1 VLARWL
7 GLAAL
12 AAAVLALAGC
22 GGVTGASS
30 DAVGSPLTIYSS
42 LPLQGPMAATSAQIV
57 NGEKLALAQ
66 ANGRAGKFR
75 IGFFSLSDSSPSTGL
90 WSPGVTAG
98 NAKTASQDPSTIAYI
113 GDLDSGATAVSLP
126 LMNAVGVLQV
136 SPASPYVGLTS
147 SQDAG
152 QDEPER
158 FYPSAKRT
166 FGRLQPGDP
175 VEAAAQVRMMRALA
189 VRSVYV
195 LDNQDPFQV
204 PLASIVASEAQSAG
218 IKVTGHDSI
227 STPTGA
233 VYTGEIEKILEGKP
247 QAVFLSGDSGAG
259 SAGLWQ
265 QLHAADP
272 QLLLL
277 GSSSMASEAFAS
289 AIGTAG
295 SQTYLTTP
303 LLPASLYPPA
313 GQRVLSAYR
322 ARFGQEGGP
331 WALYGYVAMRT
342 VLESIRSAGSRGN
355 DRVAVTERFFATR
368 APHSAIG
375 PFAIQ
380 ANGET
385 TSTVY
390 AVDRVSAGKL
400 AYLRSFS
407 AAPALAPAPTG

>member
-1 VLARWL
+1 MLARWL

-22 GGVTGASS
+22 GGVTGAAS
-30 DAVGSPLTIYSS
+30 DAVGSPLTVYSS
-42 LPLQGPMAATSAQIV
+42 LPLQGPLAHTSAEIV

-75 IGFFSLSDSSPSTGL
+75 IGFFSLDDSNPSTGV

-136 SPASPYVGLTS
+136 SPSSPYVGLTS

-166 FGRLQPGDP
+166 FGRLQPGDA
-175 VEAAAQVRMMRALA
+175 VEAAAQAQLMRGLG
-189 VRSVYV
+189 VGSVYV

-204 PLASIVASEAQSAG
+204 PLASIVASEAQRAG
-218 IKVTGHDSI
+218 IKVAGRDSI
-227 STPTGA
+227 TTPTGA
-233 VYTGEIEKILEGKP
+233 VYTGEIEKILESKA
-247 QAVFLSGDSGAG
+247 QAVFLSGDGGAG
-259 SAGLWQ
+259 SAALWQ

-295 SQTYLTTP
+295 SRTYLTTP
-303 LLPASLYPPA
+303 LLPASLYPPS
-313 GQRVLSAYR
+313 GQRVLAAYR
-322 ARFGQEGGP
+322 ARFAQEPGA

-375 PFAIQ
+375 PFSIQ

-390 AVDRVSAGKL
+390 AVDRVSGGRLVFQRAL
-400 AYLRSFS
+400 S
-407 AAPALAPAPTG
+407 APPAPAPPPTG